1 MTSINKEEMS
11 LEIEAM
17 KHFDE
22 TCIDIFTNELL
33 DEFRVTFR

>member
-17 KHFDE
+17 KHLGE
-22 TCIDIFTNELL
+22 TCTNIFTNKLL
-33 DEFRVTFR
+33 DEFRVAIR

>member
-17 KHFDE
+17 KYFDE
-22 TCIDIFTNELL
+22 TCSDIFTNELL
-33 DEFRVTFR
+33 NEFKVTFR